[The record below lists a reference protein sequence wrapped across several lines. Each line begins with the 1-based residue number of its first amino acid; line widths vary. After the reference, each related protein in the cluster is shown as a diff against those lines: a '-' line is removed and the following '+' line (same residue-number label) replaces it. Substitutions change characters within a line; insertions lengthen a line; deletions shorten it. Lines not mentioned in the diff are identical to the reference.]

1 MTKTH
6 YATLGVA
13 PTATQDQVKRA
24 YRKLARRYHPD
35 VSHEPAAEERFKD
48 VAAAH
53 ETLIDPERRAR
64 YDAELAAPPERTQRA
79 SKPRPRQRHAAA
91 DSAHAADARMQQA
104 FRDFFAHATTA
115 GPRPLRGADQHAT
128 LLIDLGDAYRGAT
141 RTLNLQTPLL
151 DAHGDVTFQDRT
163 LEVRIPKGVVEGQQL
178 RLQGQGASGKGGAP
192 AGNLYL
198 ELVFLPHPKF
208 RLDAHDVYLDLPVT
222 PWEAALGATVTAPT
236 PTGSVLLTIPPGSA
250 AQRRLR
256 LKGLGLP
263 GSPPGDLYAV
273 LGITLPPGDSAP
285 AQQAYRAL
293 ASAFPDYQPRP

>member
-13 PTATQDQVKRA
+13 PTATQDQIKRA

-35 VSHEPAAEERFKD
+35 VSREPAAEERFKD
-48 VAAAH
+48 VATAH
-53 ETLIDPERRAR
+53 EMLIDPERRAL
-64 YDAELAAPPERTQRA
+64 YDAELAAPPERPAGA
-79 SKPRPRQRHAAA
+79 SRPPPRQRHAAA
-91 DSAHAADARMQQA
+91 DDAATQQA
-104 FRDFFAHATTA
+104 FREFFAHATTA
-115 GPRPLRGADQHAT
+115 GPRPQRGADQRAT
-128 LLIDLGDAYRGAT
+128 LLIDLSDAYRGAT

-151 DAHGDVTFQDRT
+151 DARGAVTFQDRR
-163 LEVRIPKGVVEGQQL
+163 LEVRIPKGVIEGQQL
-178 RLQGQGASGKGGAP
+178 RLQGQGAAGQGGAP
-192 AGNLYL
+192 AGDLYL
-198 ELVFLPHPKF
+198 EVVFLPHPQF

-236 PTGSVLLTIPPGSA
+236 PTGAVLLTIPPGSA

-273 LGITLPPGDSAP
+273 LGISLPPGDSAP